1 MGMTLL
7 YVHMLHHQLRQLRH
21 KEESNI
27 QIQLG
32 LPHNIRALVNN
43 QCTEFQVPPYSDPL
57 AELIVSKSI
66 DFEGDP
72 LINARDLQELE
83 GKATN
88 DEAKWITNFI
98 VDSYLQLVKTTSA
111 EKGLCIEVFGWKN
124 LKKQWKRNTWKIFWK
139 AKMTRCSF
147 LSLQWYSE
155 KTLVRW
161 SDVSP
166 GNVHCGAWQP
176 VREIHRANCVKW
188 VEKMVS
194 LPVDQSIDINQWSFF
209 SNRPGEIPQQDNN
222 MTVVFS
228 LVCMQDVWPP
238 DAKWSLKLKFQHTG
252 NYWSKNCTRKGY
264 AQSHNQLFNQG
275 NNMQLITSKT
285 IILAE

>member
-1 MGMTLL
+1 MLVTYKSWKEKPQMMKQSGLQTLL
-7 YVHMLHHQLRQLRH
+7 LTHIYSWLRQ
-21 KEESNI
+21 
-27 QIQLG
+27 QL
-32 LPHNIRALVNN
+32 LKRAFALK
-43 QCTEFQVPPYSDPL
+43 FL
-57 AELIVSKSI
+57 
-66 DFEGDP
+66 G
-72 LINARDLQELE
+72 
-83 GKATN
+83 G
-88 DEAKWITNFI
+88 
-98 VDSYLQLVKTTSA
+98 
-111 EKGLCIEVFGWKN
+111 KN

-155 KTLVRW
+155 RTLVRW

-166 GNVHCGAWQP
+166 GNMHCGAWQH
-176 VREIHRANCVKW
+176 VREIHKANCVKW

-194 LPVDQSIDINQWSFF
+194 LLVKVDQSTVFL